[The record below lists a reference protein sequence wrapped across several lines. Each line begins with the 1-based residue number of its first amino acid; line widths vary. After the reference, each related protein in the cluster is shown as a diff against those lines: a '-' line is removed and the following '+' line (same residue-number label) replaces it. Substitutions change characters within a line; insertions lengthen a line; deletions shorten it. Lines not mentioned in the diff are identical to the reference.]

1 MPDDMRA
8 KLEAD
13 AKKRSWSLTQELL
26 WRVQDSFNQERDKRR
41 DSALRA
47 LNFVIAQIA
56 ERVSGGIYVPYDE
69 FRQELLKEWR
79 TDPFKFKAFK
89 FAVVKLLDHLQP
101 AGEIRPAVGEA
112 AEQFGITSELAKLI
126 AATNETPEAYGAF
139 VFGALWAQ
147 LTRSTALTEKE
158 RGMSHRFPY
167 FGKVVEREFYGFAN
181 ARRDLQISTT
191 EEKKP

>member
-1 MPDDMRA
+1 MKHKRKRAPGAGRKPSGLFANNTAQLTIRMPDDMRA

-101 AGEIRPAVGEA
+101 AGEIRPAV
-112 AEQFGITSELAKLI
+112 
-126 AATNETPEAYGAF
+126 
-139 VFGALWAQ
+139 
-147 LTRSTALTEKE
+147 
-158 RGMSHRFPY
+158 
-167 FGKVVEREFYGFAN
+167 
-181 ARRDLQISTT
+181 
-191 EEKKP
+191 